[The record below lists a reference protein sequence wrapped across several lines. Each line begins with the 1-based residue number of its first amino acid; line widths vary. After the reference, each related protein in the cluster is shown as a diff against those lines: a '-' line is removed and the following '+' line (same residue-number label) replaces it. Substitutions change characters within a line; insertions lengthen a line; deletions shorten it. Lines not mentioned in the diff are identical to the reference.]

1 MGGARESS
9 ALQRVETKMLSNV
22 ITVSLMYMIIP
33 SQALKG
39 LDASVVLYDFD
50 FKDFVEGG
58 SGDFVVFQAYHNDG
72 SVNHYAVNDSEEA
85 YAAGFTKF
93 DVYISPCPR
102 CNKSASQQVQEAGKS
117 VFHA

>member
-1 MGGARESS
+1 
-9 ALQRVETKMLSNV
+9 MLSNV
-22 ITVSLMYMIIP
+22 ITVILTCFIVVVPY
-33 SQALKG
+33 QALKG
-39 LDASVVLYDFD
+39 LDTSVILYDFD

-58 SGDFVVFQAYHNDG
+58 SGDFVVFQAYRNNG

-102 CNKSASQQVQEAGKS
+102 CNKSASQQVQEAGKFPFS
-117 VFHA
+117 MRYYSRV